1 MRNFGEYGGRLT
13 GVNGFL
19 LFYVTAVKDGDYGL
33 FPEFSSNG
41 VIEYSTASGHRDT
54 GSASANRATWSFAV
68 QAPSDAWSFCAFY
81 DRFFDR
87 QGAFP
92 ILLRPLANC

>member
-1 MRNFGEYGGRLT
+1 MRNFGEYGGHLT

-41 VIEYSTASGHRDT
+41 VIEYSTASGHLDT

-68 QAPSDAWSFCAFY
+68 
-81 DRFFDR
+81 
-87 QGAFP
+87 
-92 ILLRPLANC
+92 